1 MAKVLLPEGLTK
13 DGVIDLEHPGK
24 WLESILGGHGFIVTV
39 APASVSAK
47 AGYSYGCLRSAA
59 KNHPANRR
67 AEIWMGRGAVH
78 GPVVFL
84 AESEVC
90 GLVSET
96 DVTRITKVL
105 EANRTKI

>member
-1 MAKVLLPEGLTK
+1 MAKLLLAEGLTK
-13 DGVIDLEHPGK
+13 DMPVDVESPGRCLEAA
-24 WLESILGGHGFIVTV
+24 LGGHGFIVTV

-59 KNHPANRR
+59 KNQPANRR

-84 AESEVC
+84 AESELY
-90 GLVSET
+90 GLASET

>member
-1 MAKVLLPEGLTK
+1 MAKVLFPEGLAK
-13 DGVIDLEHPGK
+13 DMSMDVERPGRCLETA
-24 WLESILGGHGFIVTV
+24 LGGHGFIVTV
-39 APASVSAK
+39 SPTSVSAK

-59 KNHPANRR
+59 KYQPQNRR

-84 AESEVC
+84 AESELC
-90 GLVSET
+90 GLASET